1 MARLQGDFRC
11 GPNRKKERCLAWHP
25 QISSFVS
32 LRVIVVMMAMMR
44 LVKRVVII
52 VIVPILVARIVW
64 VARRMATVM
73 VMVMSLG

>member
-52 VIVPILVARIVW
+52 VIAILVAGIVW
-64 VARRMATVM
+64 VAPRMVTVM